1 MIENREDPGRQI
13 IVFHPATGPARD
25 DLQISVLLDLE
36 AGISRNLRTLEVVFD
51 RLVQHR
57 SVQDRFVVVLHNYEG
72 QCITDH
78 FGRNLRNR

>member
-1 MIENREDPGRQI
+1 MIENREDFGRQF
-13 IVFHPATGPARD
+13 IVFHPTAGPARD
-25 DLQISVLLDLE
+25 DFQLSVLLDLE
-36 AGISRNLRTLEVVFD
+36 AGISRNLGPLEVVFD

-57 SVQDRFVVVLHNYEG
+57 SVEDRFVIVLHNHEG